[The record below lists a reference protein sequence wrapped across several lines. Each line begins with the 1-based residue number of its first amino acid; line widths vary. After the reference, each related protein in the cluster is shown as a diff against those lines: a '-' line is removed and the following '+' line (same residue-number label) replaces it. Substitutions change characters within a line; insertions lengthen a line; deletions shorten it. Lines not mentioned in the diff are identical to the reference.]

1 MTIRPFASE
10 KELFTFARKFF
21 RDRVGSFRK
30 DVAICLTAD
39 ANRHHAY
46 FPALITCIG
55 FLDLL
60 SGLYAG
66 KLDGH
71 GLGDLK
77 SYAVKF
83 MDAKKYDPIHIDV
96 LYLALRHKLAHL
108 SFPYLVFDT
117 ATMKEFARQKHR
129 RITWTVY
136 AGKRPT
142 PVELEDFAAPV
153 FIKKSLR
160 PWDVSYNCR
169 VHISVRTFQIDIVKS
184 IYGPSGYLQ
193 CLRSELTARENFAK
207 CMKVLF
213 PPHES

>member
-1 MTIRPFASE
+1 MTISPFKSDT
-10 KELFTFARKFF
+10 KLIKFARLFF

-39 ANRHHAY
+39 ANRSHAY

-66 KLDGH
+66 RIEGH
-71 GLGDLK
+71 NLSELK
-77 SYAVKF
+77 SYAARF
-83 MDAKKYDPIHIDV
+83 MDRTKYHPLYLTI
-96 LYLALRHKLAHL
+96 LYLAFRHKITHL

-117 ATMKEFARQKHR
+117 ANRKEFVGQKYR
-129 RITWTVY
+129 RITWSVH
-136 AGKRPT
+136 ASRRSSPIE
-142 PVELEDFAAPV
+142 VVDHAPKL
-153 FIKKSLR
+153 FKKSVR

-169 VHISVRTFQIDIVKS
+169 VHISVRTFQIDITNS
-184 IYGPSGYLQ
+184 IYGPTGYLQ
-193 CLRSELTARENFAK
+193 CLQSELAARENFAK

-213 PPHES
+213 PP